1 MFTKGG
7 ERGCP
12 GSGPGNPM
20 DRIVGRQK
28 TGQLRKTIISLLKK
42 VDPNIVQCSML
53 GMKTRLRKCHLKC
66 VYACCHSC

>member
-20 DRIVGRQK
+20 DRMVGRQK
-28 TGQLRKTIISLLKK
+28 TGQLRKNYFSIEES
-42 VDPNIVQCSML
+42 
-53 GMKTRLRKCHLKC
+53 
-66 VYACCHSC
+66 